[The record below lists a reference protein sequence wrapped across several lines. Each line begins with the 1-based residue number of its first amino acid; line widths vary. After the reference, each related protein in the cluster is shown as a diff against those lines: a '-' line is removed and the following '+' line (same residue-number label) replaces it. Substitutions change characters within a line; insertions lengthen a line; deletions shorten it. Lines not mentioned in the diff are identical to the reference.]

1 MGILS
6 RFSDIISANVNSLLD
21 KAENPE
27 KMVDEYLR
35 KANKDLADVKKETAG
50 VMAEESRT
58 KRLVDSNAAEVI
70 KYSGLAEKAL
80 KSGNEDDARV
90 FLSKK
95 QELESAGAGLHT
107 AYAAAHENA
116 KKMRDLH
123 DKLVNDINS
132 LTARRQT
139 ILAKVAV
146 AKTQEKVNR
155 MGSTADKMQ
164 GSLGAFERMEQKADG
179 MLDRANA
186 MSELNQEPI
195 DEAKALEEKYRSA
208 NTNASVD
215 AELEEMKKNLGL

>member
-1 MGILS
+1 VLI
-6 RFSDIISANVNSLLD
+6 
-21 KAENPE
+21 
-27 KMVDEYLR
+27 
-35 KANKDLADVKKETAG
+35 KDLSALYAEGKVSADTKELIG
-50 VMAEESRT
+50 FH
-58 KRLVDSNAAEVI
+58 
-70 KYSGLAEKAL
+70 L
-80 KSGNEDDARV
+80 KVCSQCSADYEA
-90 FLSKK
+90 K
-95 QELESAGAGLHT
+95 QEEESAGAGLHT

-155 MGSTADKMQ
+155 MGSKADKMQ
-164 GSLGAFERMEQKADG
+164 GSLRAFERMEQKADG

-186 MSELNQEPI
+186 ISELNQEPI